1 MHLQASFIR
10 FWEAVVRNYRL
21 LGELVKSL
29 LVYIQG
35 ISMIRESICEQ
46 FLLLAPVSL
55 ASDKR
60 HKVITVDQHIEGMH

>member
-1 MHLQASFIR
+1 M
-10 FWEAVVRNYRL
+10 VRNYRL

-29 LVYIQG
+29 LIYILG

-46 FLLLAPVSL
+46 FILLTPISL

-60 HKVITVDQHIEGMH
+60 HKVLTVDQHIERIHLHRLKIRLI